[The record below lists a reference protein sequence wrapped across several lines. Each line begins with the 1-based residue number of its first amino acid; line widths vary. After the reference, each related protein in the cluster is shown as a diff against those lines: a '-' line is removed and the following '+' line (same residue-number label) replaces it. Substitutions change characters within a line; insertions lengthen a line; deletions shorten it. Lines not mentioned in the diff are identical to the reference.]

1 MTEKFAIAIVV
12 DILFAER
19 SSEVK
24 RLERKARP
32 ERIAQKTFK

>member
-1 MTEKFAIAIVV
+1 MILKIHYKYKRIIKQNLFAIAIVV

-24 RLERKARP
+24 R
-32 ERIAQKTFK
+32 